1 MRKILTWMMRPLSS
15 VCPGLLQ
22 EYVMLEVDKLLMHG
36 TAIQFQVKENL
47 YGSPPPLY
55 CIVSIKLDIHQ
66 QEQTLSL
73 SHLQR
78 AIKCGPSVRYLT
90 TLLLIKILIPPPL
103 SYSST
108 MKLLLLKNKLV

>member
-1 MRKILTWMMRPLSS
+1 MMRPLSS
-15 VCPGLLQ
+15 VSPGLLQ

-47 YGSPPPLY
+47 YASPPPLY
-55 CIVSIKLDIHQ
+55 CIVSITLDIHQ

-73 SHLQR
+73 GHIHS

-90 TLLLIKILIPPPL
+90 TLLLIRILIPSRLPPFIQL
-103 SYSST
+103 HIET
-108 MKLLLLKNKLV
+108 AVFEE